1 MKNNMIPAIAIRL
14 AILGGF
20 AAIAA
25 FGAVAAPL
33 NADVAPGVS
42 QEDVTG
48 SIASPAASQEGPMRV
63 TCHNG
68 LARDGQ
74 KQQRGWFC
82 RLDPEQAR

>member
-1 MKNNMIPAIAIRL
+1 MNNNIIPAIAIRL
-14 AILGGF
+14 AVLGGF
-20 AAIAA
+20 AAIAT

-33 NADVAPGVS
+33 VSEVAPGVS
-42 QEDVTG
+42 QDDVTG
-48 SIASPAASQEGPMRV
+48 SIASPSEESRGPLRV

-82 RLDPEQAR
+82 RLDPERAH